1 MRASSMPIALLGA
14 VPVFSIDLPTGS
26 DAPFLKIVNDKTCI
40 IGNSV
45 WDATLSGSYARPIY
59 YNGKDI
65 VDDATGFYLSYVNNN
80 GFPWLAPEI
89 VDAGNDWID
98 VQFTNDIARFHW
110 VIHRGL
116 AGAYQYWSNQRDF
129 HSGHTYRKDGKLPTW
144 DLYYSGTEVQDSTV
158 QFSDGTY
165 VSKYDWATHI
175 NIPEAKLWGVYGD
188 DVGCWFIQPSQE
200 YLNGDQLK
208 QELTVHMEA
217 QTGDTALL
225 NMIGGGHY
233 QLGVDRTMALSRA
246 GSVTGRIITSD
257 SRAGDTLSVFLG
269 DNNDGE
275 STLNQYAG
283 YHYRTTTD
291 SKGYFTFDNVRTG
304 EYGLFAWPGEG
315 SSLGDI
321 TTNFTHFDIAITK
334 KDKIDLGTY
343 TWEVQNRT
351 KIWQIGTL
359 DRLPC
364 EFAGGC
370 GPYGHALTDDAPA
383 DLTYT
388 IGSSKAEYWH
398 YVLSNNGAWAI
409 NFKLNN
415 EPVVGASARLTVSLA
430 AYAARCYM
438 DAARCYMD
446 IMANGVVIGHIRSMA
461 SDSAIYRSSTVAGV
475 WRFLEYTIKPGTL
488 KKCSNSIKF
497 TTTTTEKWKGA
508 MWDNILLEWE

>member
-1 MRASSMPIALLGA
+1 MRASSMLVALLGA
-14 VPVFSIDLPTGS
+14 LPVFSIDLPTGS
-26 DAPFLKIVNDKTCI
+26 DAPFLEIANDKTCI

-45 WDATLSGSYARPIY
+45 WNATLSGSYARPIF

-65 VDDATGFYLSYVNNN
+65 VDDATGFYLSYQNSN
-80 GFPWLAPEI
+80 GFPWLNPEI
-89 VDAGNDWID
+89 VDAGDDWID

-116 AGAYQYWSNQRDF
+116 AGAYQYWSNVGLPSGMNDLRVIHRLSNETF

-144 DLYYSGTEVQDSTV
+144 DLYYSGTEVQDSTA

-165 VSKYDWATHI
+165 ISKYDWATQI

-200 YLNGDQLK
+200 YVNGDQLK

-233 QLGVDRTMALSRA
+233 QLGVDRTYERGHLW
-246 GSVTGRIITSD
+246 GPW
-257 SRAGDTLSVFLG
+257 LWYL
-269 DNNDGE
+269 NDGSLSNARFWTSHVATVRE
-275 STLNQYAG
+275 ISALGNAYGHAEISFSVL
-283 YHYRTTTD
+283 D
-291 SKGYFTFDNVRTG
+291 S
-304 EYGLFAWPGEG
+304 
-315 SSLGDI
+315 
-321 TTNFTHFDIAITK
+321 
-334 KDKIDLGTY
+334 
-343 TWEVQNRT
+343 T

-398 YVLSNNGAWAI
+398 YVLSNNGTWTI

-438 DAARCYMD
+438 D
-446 IMANGVVIGHIRSMA
+446 ITANSVVIGHIQSMA
-461 SDSAIYRSSTVAGV
+461 SDSALYRSSTVAGV

-488 KKCSNSIKF
+488 KKGSNSIKF

-508 MWDNILLEWE
+508 MWDTILIYIFHMSILFLDVDDIVLPHDISLYSLLQKVQKAA